1 MLVLL
6 VQLKFCNVTLECTL
20 IILIRLSL
28 LIVSCILLKVDLR
41 SIVDRVV
48 SVVLLRHASIHLFL
62 QMGEN
67 LLNEQNSFRL
77 RKEIEIILIGSDLLS
92 LVEEITSVLGLSLL
106 LSSYL
111 RYLIVGNIKL
121 LSVE

>member
-92 LVEEITSVLGLSLL
+92 LVEEITSVLVLSLL